1 MRSVDRAKILE
12 IVSRHAGITPAEVTA
27 EAYPE
32 FIPGSADFRTAK
44 IRVFQQLQDL
54 KKHGQII
61 RAGIVPGTKDT
72 GIWRAVA

>member
-1 MRSVDRAKILE
+1 MRYVDRARILE
-12 IVSRHAGITPAEVTA
+12 IVRGHTGITPIEVTA